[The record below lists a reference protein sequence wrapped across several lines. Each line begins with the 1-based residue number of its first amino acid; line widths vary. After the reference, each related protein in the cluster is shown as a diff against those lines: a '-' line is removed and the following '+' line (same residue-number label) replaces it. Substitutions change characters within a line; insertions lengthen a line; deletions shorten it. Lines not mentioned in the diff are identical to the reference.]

1 MKKLLIIFALITT
14 TILSSQNSVIAQ
26 SGDGKIGELVY
37 ELNLKMSS
45 MTEFGFSLQD
55 AASGKVS
62 VPPGGARF
70 DANFNGTVIGKGFK
84 GTVDKLVDYFYLRP
98 DGRFEL
104 NIHGEIT
111 TDGGQ
116 KISISG
122 GGTLTPRNGST
133 ISDLRENIILFS
145 SHKEFTYL
153 NTLQIW
159 AVGTVDNA
167 TGIINI
173 KGYK

>member
-1 MKKLLIIFALITT
+1 MKKLLIILVLITS

-62 VPPGGARF
+62 IPLGGARF
-70 DANFNGTVIGKGFK
+70 DANFNGTIIGKDFK

-122 GGTLTPRNGST
+122 GGIATPRKGST

-145 SHKEFTYL
+145 SHKEFIYL

>member
-1 MKKLLIIFALITT
+1 MKKLLLTLSLI
-14 TILSSQNSVIAQ
+14 LFVFFVNAQ
-26 SGDGKIGELVY
+26 TENGKIGELVY
-37 ELNLKMSS
+37 ELNVKMSS
-45 MTEFGFSLQD
+45 MTEFGYSLQD
-55 AASGKVS
+55 AVSGKVA
-62 VPPGGARF
+62 VPLGGARF

-153 NTLQIW
+153 NALQIW

>member
-1 MKKLLIIFALITT
+1 MKKLLLT
-14 TILSSQNSVIAQ
+14 LSLLLFVFFVNAQ
-26 SGDGKIGELVY
+26 TENGKIGELVY
-37 ELNLKMSS
+37 ELNVKMSS
-45 MTEFGFSLQD
+45 MTEFGYSLQD
-55 AASGKVS
+55 ADSGKVA
-62 VPPGGARF
+62 VPLGGARF
-70 DANFNGTVIGKGFK
+70 DAYFNGTVIGKGFK

-133 ISDLRENIILFS
+133 ISDLRENINLFS

>member
-1 MKKLLIIFALITT
+1 MKKILIVFALITT
-14 TILSSQNSVIAQ
+14 TILSSQNSVKAQ
-26 SGDGKIGELVY
+26 SGDDKIGELVY

-45 MTEFGFSLQD
+45 MTEFGLSLQD
-55 AASGKVS
+55 AISGKVP
-62 VPPGGARF
+62 VPPAGARF
-70 DANFNGTVIGKGFK
+70 DGHFNGTIIGKDFK
-84 GTVDKLVDYFYLRP
+84 GSVDKLVDYFYLRP

-104 NIHGEIT
+104 NIYGDIT

-122 GGTLTPRNGST
+122 GGIATPRKGT
-133 ISDLRENIILFS
+133 TLSDLRENIILFS

-153 NTLQIW
+153 NKLQIW